1 MASLS
6 TIDFHVA
13 LNRGMLSKA
22 RNYVEIE
29 PDLYMVRTDRS
40 TFYIRASRWD
50 MADAAERMGIR
61 EARR

>member
-1 MASLS
+1 MASIS
-6 TIDFHVA
+6 TIDFHIA

-22 RNYVEIE
+22 KNYVEVE

-50 MADAAERMGIR
+50 MEDTAARMGIR